1 MSATKLYN
9 YKQHTEIAEMRNGM
23 MLLLRSGYNISAD
36 MVEAIDTM
44 LETCYISGRIAARQ
58 EALEMSLSKRIAVMH

>member
-1 MSATKLYN
+1 MSVQQLYN
-9 YKQHTEIAEMRNGM
+9 FKQHKDIAEMRNTLM
-23 MLLLRSGYNISAD
+23 ILLRSGYSISAD

-58 EALEMSLSKRIAVMH
+58 QALEMALGERIAGAH